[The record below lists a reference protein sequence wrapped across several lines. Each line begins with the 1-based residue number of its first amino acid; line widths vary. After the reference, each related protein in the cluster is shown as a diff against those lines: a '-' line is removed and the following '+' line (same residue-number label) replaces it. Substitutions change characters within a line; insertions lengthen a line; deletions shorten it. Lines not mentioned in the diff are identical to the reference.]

1 MCINQFH
8 LPKNG
13 REGLKL
19 VYQRWLWWK
28 WNTIFPSGTACWE
41 KRDHLFRSSLGP
53 GSPVWKKWLKTGR
66 SKTALKEPSC
76 FPSIARLPPGSL
88 RSRLP
93 QRWSR
98 WSQAI
103 SDVASLPEIFPLER
117 PKKSCS
123 VYFLTGFSGNFLQ
136 MVNNLYS
143 FAHWYFQLS
152 QGTTLQ

>member
-1 MCINQFH
+1 MVSKIKKIQNFVQESR
-8 LPKNG
+8 LPLVYKSVPSTEKRPWRPKNG
-13 REGLKL
+13 ISKMALM
-19 VYQRWLWWK
+19 
-28 WNTIFPSGTACWE
+28 

-93 QRWSR
+93 QRWSQ

-123 VYFLTGFSGNFLQ
+123 IYFLTGFSGNFLQ
-136 MVNNLYS
+136 MVNN
-143 FAHWYFQLS
+143 H
-152 QGTTLQ
+152 